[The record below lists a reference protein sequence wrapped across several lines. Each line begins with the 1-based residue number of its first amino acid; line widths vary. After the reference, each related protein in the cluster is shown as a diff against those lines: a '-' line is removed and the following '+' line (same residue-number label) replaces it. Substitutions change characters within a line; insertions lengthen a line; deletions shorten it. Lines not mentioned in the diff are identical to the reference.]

1 VRVRWLAAGR
11 AGLADR
17 MRRVVPPLTLA
28 AALVALAASP
38 GLETGLGIV
47 DAVGRVVLHLVLYA
61 ALFVLLRQTLRGR
74 DATAAVLALA
84 VGVADELIQS
94 TVPGRDATPVDVL
107 VDAAGIGLG
116 ALFVRRRRG
125 RPA

>member
-1 VRVRWLAAGR
+1 
-11 AGLADR
+11 
-17 MRRVVPPLTLA
+17 MLA

-38 GLETGLGIV
+38 GLETGLGVV

-61 ALFVLLRQTLRGR
+61 ALFVLLRHTLRGR
-74 DATAAVLALA
+74 DAAAAVLALA
-84 VGVADELIQS
+84 VGVTDELVQS

>member
-1 VRVRWLAAGR
+1 
-11 AGLADR
+11 
-17 MRRVVPPLTLA
+17 MRRVAPPLTLA

-38 GLETGLGIV
+38 GLETGLGVV

-61 ALFVLLRQTLRGR
+61 ALFILLRHTLRGR
-74 DATAAVLALA
+74 DAAAAVLALA

-116 ALFVRRRRG
+116 ALFVRRRSG